1 VREVYNYDPDF
12 YRQCHRER
20 MEQLRAEYQRAQ
32 ARPQPKASSRFMQY
46 ARSAFAFSHARF
58 PRRAPAFRA

>member
-1 VREVYNYDPDF
+1 VYYDPDF

-20 MEQLRAEYQRAQ
+20 VEAMRMEYQRAQ
-32 ARPQPKASSRFMQY
+32 ARHRSKAFARFKRYVQ
-46 ARSAFAFSHARF
+46 FAFSRARS

>member
-1 VREVYNYDPDF
+1 MSKVYNYDSDF

-32 ARPQPKASSRFMQY
+32 ARPQSKVSSRFMRY
-46 ARSAFAFSHARF
+46 ARSAFSRARS

>member
-1 VREVYNYDPDF
+1 MRKVYNYDPDF

-20 MEQLRAEYQRAQ
+20 MEQLRAEYQGAQ
-32 ARPQPKASSRFMQY
+32 ARPQSKVSSRFMRY
-46 ARSAFAFSHARF
+46 ARSAFSRARS

>member
-1 VREVYNYDPDF
+1 VYNYDPDF

-20 MEQLRAEYQRAQ
+20 VEQLRAEYQRAQ
-32 ARPQPKASSRFMQY
+32 ARPQPRAFSRFIGY
-46 ARSAFAFSHARF
+46 ARSAFSRARS

>member
-1 VREVYNYDPDF
+1 VYNYDPDF

-20 MEQLRAEYQRAQ
+20 MEQLRAEYQCAQ
-32 ARPQPKASSRFMQY
+32 ARPQPKASSRFMRY
-46 ARSAFAFSHARF
+46 ARSAFTHARA